1 MEREV
6 TDPHLRGRWLMLA
19 RLAWAGTTLTV
30 LGLFVASQPYMVA
43 QVVSAE
49 SDYTRFGFT
58 RPLALIYFLTLN
70 AAPLLSF
77 TAAAG
82 VIFLRRSADRF
93 VLLVSL
99 MHITFPLPLTPS
111 ITLMN
116 SALRWTNWLVTPLTG
131 LGQVLFFAF
140 LFLFPTGRF
149 VPPWSRWLTLG
160 AVGLALVA
168 PIVPLPDLGGQWQ
181 GALIIAISLVM
192 SAGGF
197 VAQAYRYLRV
207 SGPVERQQ
215 TKWVVFGALATIVGL
230 LICLFALVAWG
241 DNFALA
247 TAVFAVAVAFLL
259 FIPASL
265 AVSILRYHLWDIDLI
280 IRRTLVYSVL
290 TGTLALVYFSSV
302 VLLQRIFASL
312 TGQSDNQF
320 ITVASTLAIAA
331 LFAPLRRR
339 VQDFIDRRF
348 YRKKYD
354 AAKTLAA
361 FAATVRDETDLD
373 KLAESL
379 INVVQETMQ
388 PAHVSLW
395 LRKTEDG
402 GRQTADG
409 KRGARKEK

>member
-1 MEREV
+1 M
-6 TDPHLRGRWLMLA
+6 TPPIDPDPHLRGRWLMLA

-30 LGLFVASQPYMVA
+30 LGLFVASQPYIVA

-99 MHITFPLPLTPS
+99 MLITFPLPLTPS

-160 AVGLALVA
+160 AAGLASVA

-215 TKWVVFGALATIVGL
+215 TKWVVFGVLATIVGL
-230 LICLFALVAWG
+230 LICLFAFVAWG

-259 FIPASL
+259 LIPASL
-265 AVSILRYHLWDIDLI
+265 AVSILRYRLWDIDLV
-280 IRRTLVYSVL
+280 IRRTLVYSTLTGALALAYFLSVILFQGLFRVL
-290 TGTLALVYFSSV
+290 TGRSQNQFVTVISTLAL
-302 VLLQRIFASL
+302 
-312 TGQSDNQF
+312 
-320 ITVASTLAIAA
+320 AA
-331 LFAPLRRR
+331 LFFPLRRR
-339 VQDFIDRRF
+339 VQDVIDRRF
-348 YRKKYD
+348 YRKKYN
-354 AAKTLAA
+354 AAKVIAE
-361 FAATVRDETDLD
+361 FAATCRDETDLER
-373 KLAESL
+373 LTARLVE
-379 INVVQETMQ
+379 VVQETMQ
-388 PAHVSLW
+388 PESVSLW
-395 LRKTEDG
+395 LKPTAPTG
-402 GRQTADG
+402 GRPRSAVET
-409 KRGARKEK
+409 KREP